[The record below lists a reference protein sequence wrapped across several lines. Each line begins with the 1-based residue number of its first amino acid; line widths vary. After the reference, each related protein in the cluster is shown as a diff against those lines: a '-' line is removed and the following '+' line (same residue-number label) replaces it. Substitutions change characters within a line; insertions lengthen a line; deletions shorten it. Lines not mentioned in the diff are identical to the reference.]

1 MAGNRMDVRNA
12 VKHRE
17 NYDSIVTYFK
27 TFKTP
32 GMDQMV
38 LLIDTIEQ
46 MSPEIYEHYRALQD
60 IFRMRLKE
68 MLAGGNPGPQEQ
80 LAYMIQKGCSTG
92 TLLREKYE
100 RYFD

>member
-27 TFKTP
+27 TLKTP

-46 MSPEIYEHYRALQD
+46 M
-60 IFRMRLKE
+60 
-68 MLAGGNPGPQEQ
+68 
-80 LAYMIQKGCSTG
+80 
-92 TLLREKYE
+92 
-100 RYFD
+100 

>member
-1 MAGNRMDVRNA
+1 MDVRKA

-27 TFKTP
+27 TLKTP

-46 MSPEIYEHYRALQD
+46 MSPEIRALQGASGH
-60 IFRMRLKE
+60 IPHEIKGN
-68 MLAGGNPGPQEQ
+68 AGRRESGP
-80 LAYMIQKGCSTG
+80 AGAACIHDPKGVQH
-92 TLLREKYE
+92 
-100 RYFD
+100 RYAAQGEV

>member
-17 NYDSIVTYFK
+17 NYDSIVTYF
-27 TFKTP
+27 
-32 GMDQMV
+32 
-38 LLIDTIEQ
+38 

-80 LAYMIQKGCSTG
+80 LAYIIQKGCSTG
-92 TLLREKYE
+92 TLLREK
-100 RYFD
+100 

>member
-1 MAGNRMDVRNA
+1 MDVRKA

-27 TFKTP
+27 TLKTP

-60 IFRMRLKE
+60 MFRIRLKA
-68 MLAGGNPGPQEQ
+68 MLAGENPVPHEQ
-80 LAYMIQKGCSTG
+80 LAYIIQKGCSTG

-100 RYFD
+100 SYLN

>member
-1 MAGNRMDVRNA
+1 MAGNRMDVRKA

-27 TFKTP
+27 TLKTP

-60 IFRMRLKE
+60 MFRMRLKE
-68 MLAGGNPGPQEQ
+68 MLAGGNPGPREQ
-80 LAYMIQKGCSTG
+80 LAYIIQKGCGTG

-100 RYFD
+100 RYLD

>member
-27 TFKTP
+27 TLKTP

-68 MLAGGNPGPQEQ
+68 GILARVSSLHTSSKRGAAQVR
-80 LAYMIQKGCSTG
+80 CSG
-92 TLLREKYE
+92 RSM
-100 RYFD
+100 RAI

>member
-1 MAGNRMDVRNA
+1 MDVRKA

-27 TFKTP
+27 TLKTP

-60 IFRMRLKE
+60 MFRIRLKA
-68 MLAGGNPGPQEQ
+68 MLAGEIRARMSSWHTLSRRGAAQVR
-80 LAYMIQKGCSTG
+80 CSG
-92 TLLREKYE
+92 RSM
-100 RYFD
+100 RAI

>member
-27 TFKTP
+27 TLKTP

-60 IFRMRLKE
+60 IFLS
-68 MLAGGNPGPQEQ
+68 L
-80 LAYMIQKGCSTG
+80 IHI
-92 TLLREKYE
+92 
-100 RYFD
+100 

>member
-1 MAGNRMDVRNA
+1 MDVRKA

-27 TFKTP
+27 TLKTP

-38 LLIDTIEQ
+38 LLIDTIDQ

-68 MLAGGNPGPQEQ
+68 MLAGGNPRPQEQ
-80 LAYMIQKGCSTG
+80 LAYMIQKRCSTG

-100 RYFD
+100 RYLD

>member
-27 TFKTP
+27 TLKTP
-32 GMDQMV
+32 G
-38 LLIDTIEQ
+38 IEQ

-80 LAYMIQKGCSTG
+80 LAYIIQKGCSTG

-100 RYFD
+100 SYLD

>member
-1 MAGNRMDVRNA
+1 MDVRNA

-27 TFKTP
+27 TLKTP

-38 LLIDTIEQ
+38 LLIDTIER

-60 IFRMRLKE
+60 MFCMRLKE
-68 MLAGGNPGPQEQ
+68 MLAGGI
-80 LAYMIQKGCSTG
+80 IQKGCSTG

-100 RYFD
+100 SYLD

>member
-1 MAGNRMDVRNA
+1 MDVRKA

-27 TFKTP
+27 TLKTP

-38 LLIDTIEQ
+38 LLIDTIER

-60 IFRMRLKE
+60 MFRMRLKE
-68 MLAGGNPGPQEQ
+68 MLAGGNPCPQEQ
-80 LAYMIQKGCSTG
+80 LAYMIQKGGSTG

-100 RYFD
+100 RYLD